1 MVYGGVVCRV
11 NSSLLMKSLT
21 LWPSGAERWRITL
34 HLPFSLGTTPNPE
47 VLRFPEG
54 RRGNGPR
61 TLPARTSV
69 SSSASMA
76 SGCDSVE
83 AGLIA

>member
-1 MVYGGVVCRV
+1 MNY
-11 NSSLLMKSLT
+11 SLLMKSLT
-21 LWPSGAERWRITL
+21 LGPSGAERWRITL

-47 VLRFPEG
+47 VLRFTKG

-61 TLPARTSV
+61 TLPARTSSL
-69 SSSASMA
+69 SSSALMA

-83 AGLIA
+83 ARLRA